1 MFPMTSI
8 YYRVSKKRDPTHPAL
23 ESLKEQLHALALT
36 CKQEAIILLHSK
48 KHEAALKKV
57 HQGLELV
64 PEDLDLIL
72 IKAEAWMHL
81 AKEKDALA
89 LLQPLDS
96 LAAKS
101 LSTKIL
107 IKWVRR
113 LMDSKNYSEA
123 LPLVKLLVSSDSM
136 YILLLGEVL
145 VNLKLYKEVLDLDL
159 PSTCSFLHT
168 AHLELGKEC
177 YDTHQWSEAK
187 DHFEKAWQI
196 SKTSNLALMLA
207 NTFIHIE
214 KDMALAYLNEA
225 LLLDPEN
232 KQAKDKHLVWVGQ
245 FEKQVGK
252 HSLEP
257 THLQVATYSD
267 KRRFS

>member
-113 LMDSKNYSEA
+113 LM
-123 LPLVKLLVSSDSM
+123 
-136 YILLLGEVL
+136 YILP
-145 VNLKLYKEVLDLDL
+145 Y
-159 PSTCSFLHT
+159 F
-168 AHLELGKEC
+168 
-177 YDTHQWSEAK
+177 
-187 DHFEKAWQI
+187 
-196 SKTSNLALMLA
+196 
-207 NTFIHIE
+207 
-214 KDMALAYLNEA
+214 
-225 LLLDPEN
+225 
-232 KQAKDKHLVWVGQ
+232 
-245 FEKQVGK
+245 
-252 HSLEP
+252 
-257 THLQVATYSD
+257 
-267 KRRFS
+267 